1 MWCTGAGPLNLGSR
15 YTLKFT
21 LLHVMQ
27 PTPYMLSS
35 PLLQVLRQT
44 GFLEPQNTDN
54 MFSDHNTGS
63 TPPRHA
69 QLATS
74 VS

>member
-1 MWCTGAGPLNLGSR
+1 
-15 YTLKFT
+15 
-21 LLHVMQ
+21 
-27 PTPYMLSS
+27 
-35 PLLQVLRQT
+35 LLQVLRQT

-54 MFSDHNTGS
+54 MFSDHNTSS
-63 TPPRHA
+63 TPPQHA